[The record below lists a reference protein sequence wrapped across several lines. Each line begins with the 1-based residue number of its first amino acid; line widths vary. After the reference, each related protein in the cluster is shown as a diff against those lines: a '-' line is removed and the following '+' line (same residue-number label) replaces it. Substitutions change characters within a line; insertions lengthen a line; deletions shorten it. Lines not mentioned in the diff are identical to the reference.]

1 MQTKLYMHTIS
12 GLFLRSR
19 SNRRRRQVAMGAPRA
34 GAAREGR
41 VFIVETVPGTD
52 DVSQVAQIKGT

>member
-1 MQTKLYMHTIS
+1 MFHNL

-19 SNRRRRQVAMGAPRA
+19 SNRPRQVAMGAPRA